1 MATIRLYIGHNS
13 RVGENSREKT
23 LATLS
28 RALQI
33 ADIDGAT
40 IYDAMGIYKGETEK
54 TTVCVL
60 SMLTPEQVEKVR
72 YTVCFLLRVCLMQE
86 CVGFEVS
93 TDEME
98 YI

>member
-1 MATIRLYIGHNS
+1 MATVRLYIGHNS
-13 RVGENSREKT
+13 HVGENSREKT
-23 LATLS
+23 VATLA
-28 RALQI
+28 RVLQI

-40 IYDAMGIYKGETEK
+40 IYDAMGIYKGEREN

-72 YTVCFLLRVCLMQE
+72 FTVCFLLRVCLMQE
-86 CVGFEVS
+86 CIGFEVS
-93 TDEME
+93 TDKME

>member
-13 RVGENSREKT
+13 HVGENSPEKT
-23 LATLS
+23 LATLE

-40 IYDAMGIYKGETEK
+40 IYNAVGIYKGEREN

-72 YTVCFLLRVCLMQE
+72 FTVCFLLRVCLMQE
-86 CVGFEVS
+86 CIGFELS
-93 TDEME
+93 ADELE